1 LICHAPALITTIP
14 EEENP
19 FIGYKVNSVSPLEE
33 IYIEKLIMK
42 GKPKNRMIA
51 KQLKR
56 LGLKYER
63 GGTGQEFRNERQK
76 PCNESK
82 SLFRRIFQ

>member
-1 LICHAPALITTIP
+1 LVIQ
-14 EEENP
+14 
-19 FIGYKVNSVSPLEE
+19 VNSVSPLEE

-63 GGTGQEFRNERQK
+63 GGTGA
-76 PCNESK
+76 
-82 SLFRRIFQ
+82 RISQPETETL